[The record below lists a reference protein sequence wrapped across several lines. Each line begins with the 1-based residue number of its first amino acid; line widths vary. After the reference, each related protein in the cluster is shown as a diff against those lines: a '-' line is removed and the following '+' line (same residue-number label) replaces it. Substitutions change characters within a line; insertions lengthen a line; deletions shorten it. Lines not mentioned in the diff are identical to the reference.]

1 MKKTSLILLFLYAIL
16 ILALLV
22 LVVAGAR
29 LYSGAIARRACH
41 DSQRLALA
49 YIQSQTAGHQ
59 PQVRTADMAFGQ
71 ALLLS
76 EGEDLETVI
85 YLYDGRLWT
94 QLWRSTMNF
103 FPEEGN
109 VLCDLDS
116 LEFTWEE
123 AGLLKITAGDNVGY
137 AWCGGGS
144 DDR

>member
-1 MKKTSLILLFLYAIL
+1 MKKTSFVLLALYAVL

-29 LYSGAIARRACH
+29 LYSAAVNKRAFH

-49 YIQSQTAGHQ
+49 YIQSQTAAAQ
-59 PQVRTADMAFGQ
+59 TRVRTEDMQWGN

-76 EGEDLETVI
+76 QGEDLETVI
-85 YLYDGRLWT
+85 YLYDGELRT
-94 QLWRSTMNF
+94 QLWRSTTEF

-109 VLCDLDS
+109 VLCDLNS
-116 LEFTWEE
+116 LEFSWED

-137 AWCGGGS
+137 ARCGGGG
-144 DDR
+144 DEQ

>member
-29 LYSGAIARRACH
+29 LYSATVASRACH
-41 DSQRLALA
+41 DNQRLALA
-49 YIQSQTAGHQ
+49 YIQSQTAGNET
-59 PQVRTADMAFGQ
+59 QVRTADMAFGQ

-76 EGEDLETVI
+76 EGEDLQTVI
-85 YLYDGRLWT
+85 YLYGGQLRT
-94 QLWRSTMNF
+94 QLWRGTMNF

-116 LEFTWEE
+116 LEFTWEN
-123 AGLLKITAGDNVGY
+123 AGLLKITAGDNTGY
-137 AWCGGGS
+137 ARCGGGS
-144 DDR
+144 GER